1 MTLMLIIIFF
11 IVMAIGVPVGISMA
25 FSTIVSFFALN
36 GNVSIIAS
44 RLFNG
49 IDNFQFACIPFF
61 ILAAELMTNGGI
73 VSRIV
78 KFCKTLVGHIPGG
91 LSHMNVLSSMFFAGL
106 SGSANADAAGPGKV
120 EYNLMEKAGF
130 PKPFSAAVTAATAII
145 GPIIPPST
153 AMVIYCVAAQNV
165 SITSMFL
172 GGIAPGF
179 IMGIALMILCLII
192 AIKDHHPK
200 DAKFAGFKAI
210 FQSLF
215 KMLPAVFLP
224 ILILGGVMTGIFTP
238 TESSIVAVFYSFII
252 SVFVYKRMTWK
263 RFYNCVIST
272 AKTTAS
278 IYFIVSIAI
287 SMGWA
292 ITTLRIPQTLS
303 AAIMSLTSSKVGFLL
318 LANIILLVLGMV
330 MDITPAILVMTP
342 ILLPIAM
349 QYGIDPIQFGIIFV
363 INMCIGLITP
373 PVGMVLF
380 ITSNVTKVKLADLYK
395 AIFPFCAVEFAVLL
409 LITYIPE
416 ISTFIPRLFGY

>member
-1 MTLMLIIIFF
+1 MTLMLIFIFL
-11 IVMAIGVPVGISMA
+11 IVVVIGVPVGISMA
-25 FSTIVSFFALN
+25 FSTIVSFFALD

-49 IDNFQFACIPFF
+49 MDNFQFACIPFF

-91 LSHMNVLSSMFFAGL
+91 LAHMNVLSSMFFAGL

-120 EYNLMEKAGF
+120 EYNLMVKAGF

-153 AMVIYCVAAQNV
+153 VMVIYCVAAQNV
-165 SITSMFL
+165 SITAMFL
-172 GGIAPGF
+172 GGIAPGI

-192 AIKDHHPK
+192 AIKDHHPR

-224 ILILGGVMTGIFTP
+224 VLILGGVMTGIFTP
-238 TESSIVAVFYSFII
+238 TESSIVAVFYSLI
-252 SVFVYKRMTWK
+252 VATFVYKRMTWK
-263 RFYNCVIST
+263 RLYSCVIST

-303 AAIMSLTSSKVGFLL
+303 DIIMSFATSKEAFLL
-318 LANIILLVLGMV
+318 IANIILLILGMI

-349 QYGIDPIQFGIIFV
+349 KYGIDPIQFGIIFV

-380 ITSNVTKVKLADLYK
+380 ITSNVAKLELSKLYR
-395 AIFPFCAVEFAVLL
+395 AIIPFCVVEIAVLL
-409 LITYIPE
+409 LITYIPW